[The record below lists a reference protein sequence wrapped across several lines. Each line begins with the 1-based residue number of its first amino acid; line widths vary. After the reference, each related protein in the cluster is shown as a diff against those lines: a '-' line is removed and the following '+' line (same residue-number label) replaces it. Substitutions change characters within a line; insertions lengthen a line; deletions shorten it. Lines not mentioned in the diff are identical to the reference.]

1 MEKHCFLS
9 WDGSPF
15 SLKLCNFFSCLVK
28 KIKSASA
35 GNRTRVYHVGG
46 DNSTTEPPM
55 LEYNHLCSHNFSFT
69 HRSLFSRLW
78 LKEKTRVLCQEES
91 FFLNQFVASV
101 FVLVNMINYASAG
114 NRTRVYRVAGDNST
128 TEPPML
134 DMFILCSLWF
144 SV

>member
-46 DNSTTEPPM
+46 DNSTTKPPM

-69 HRSLFSRLW
+69 NRSLLSRLW
-78 LKEKTRVLCQEES
+78 LIEKTRVLCQEES
-91 FFLNQFVASV
+91 LFSQPVCSFCICFSQYDKLCIGRESNPGLSRGRRQF
-101 FVLVNMINYASAG
+101 YH
-114 NRTRVYRVAGDNST
+114 
-128 TEPPML
+128 
-134 DMFILCSLWF
+134 
-144 SV
+144 